1 MFALT
6 TLREVNSFKDWTPCL
21 ALTLAPLKIA
31 FFNQSVTGMRTRLA
45 TYGDIP
51 QVVQIAS
58 KVVPLMQAEGNFQW
72 DVSYPCYEHF
82 RADVLEGQLW
92 VAVDNLDKIIGF
104 AALTT
109 SQPPEYAD
117 SGCDISLPAVVPH
130 RLAVDPAFRR
140 CGAAQLFFTRCE
152 QLALEK
158 GFSYVRVDTNTAN
171 IPMQQAILKAGYELK
186 GEISLAVKAGSLRFV
201 CFEKAVHA
209 SVSS

>member
-1 MFALT
+1 M
-6 TLREVNSFKDWTPCL
+6 K
-21 ALTLAPLKIA
+21 
-31 FFNQSVTGMRTRLA
+31 TRLA
-45 TYGDIP
+45 TDGDIP
-51 QVVQIAS
+51 QVVQIANR
-58 KVVPLMQAEGNFQW
+58 VVPLMQAEGNFQW
-72 DVSYPCYEHF
+72 DESYPCYEHF
-82 RADVLEGQLW
+82 RADVLDGQLW
-92 VAVDNLDKIIGF
+92 VAVDDHDKILGF

-140 CGAAQLFFTRCE
+140 CGIAQLFFTRCE
-152 QLALEK
+152 QLAFEK

-171 IPMQQAILKAGYELK
+171 IPMQEAILKAGYELR